1 MKFEELVDH
10 VEKLRKTRSKNEK
23 IKELSKM
30 LKKLKKDEIKPYVAL
45 LLGHFPP
52 LDIGFGSIKRVK
64 PGQSTLYIETP
75 TIEEVYSDLLKIAK
89 ERERSKKIRVLE
101 AIFSKL
107 SREAREFLISSL
119 LGEVRIGVE
128 EGLMLEAIARA
139 SGLRKE
145 VKRAYMF
152 RDIKEVAELA
162 LTQPKE
168 LRKISIEIFSP
179 VRPML
184 AEDSNLE
191 DALKKSMALEYK
203 YDGARVQ
210 VHKSNGKIKIFSR
223 RLKDITEYFPE
234 IIEIVKE
241 FPDELILEGEI
252 IAFKDKPLPFQFLM
266 RRYRRIHER
275 QRIFNE
281 IPVKIFFFDVLY
293 FKQSLIEKAYEK
305 RRKILETIVKNHASK
320 QIIPYSLGKAKKF
333 LDQAINEGHE
343 GLIAKELKSKYE
355 PGKRS
360 KAWLKIKPFI
370 TLDLVIIA
378 AEWGHGRRKGWL
390 SNYHLAARD
399 REGYA
404 MLGKTFK
411 GLTDEEFEYL
421 TQRLLSIKIKEE
433 GNVVYVKPEVVV
445 EVAFNEIQKSRQYPS
460 GFALRFARIVG
471 IREDKS
477 PEEIDT
483 LDKVKSI
490 AGFEAP
496 YEA

>member
-1 MKFEELVDH
+1 
-10 VEKLRKTRSKNEK
+10 
-23 IKELSKM
+23 
-30 LKKLKKDEIKPYVAL
+30 
-45 LLGHFPP
+45 
-52 LDIGFGSIKRVK
+52 
-64 PGQSTLYIETP
+64 
-75 TIEEVYSDLLKIAK
+75 
-89 ERERSKKIRVLE
+89 
-101 AIFSKL
+101 
-107 SREAREFLISSL
+107 
-119 LGEVRIGVE
+119 
-128 EGLMLEAIARA
+128 
-139 SGLRKE
+139 
-145 VKRAYMF
+145 
-152 RDIKEVAELA
+152 
-162 LTQPKE
+162 
-168 LRKISIEIFSP
+168 
-179 VRPML
+179 
-184 AEDSNLE
+184 
-191 DALKKSMALEYK
+191 
-203 YDGARVQ
+203 
-210 VHKSNGKIKIFSR
+210 
-223 RLKDITEYFPE
+223 
-234 IIEIVKE
+234 
-241 FPDELILEGEI
+241 
-252 IAFKDKPLPFQFLM
+252 
-266 RRYRRIHER
+266 
-275 QRIFNE
+275 RIFNE

-305 RRKILETIVKNHASK
+305 RRKILETIVKNHTSK